1 MPTTTKIWRAG
12 GAWAWRV
19 ATDADDESAWRE
31 GVRSSRADAEDDA
44 RAAKAALKKRMSY
57 EFVFQIGGVQLL
69 KSSGDPP
76 YWRVEILDYEDDD
89 SLEAFEPWRFAFGSN
104 DFHRAWTAF
113 AKGVDG
119 KLRHVR

>member
-19 ATDADDESAWRE
+19 VTDDESAWRE
-31 GVRSSRADAEDDA
+31 GVRSSRADAENDA

-57 EFVFQIGGVQLL
+57 KFVFQIGGVQLL
-69 KSSGDPP
+69 KRSGDPP

-104 DFHRAWTAF
+104 DFHRVWAAF
-113 AKGVDG
+113 SRLV
-119 KLRHVR
+119 